1 MKNIWKDLAWL
12 NTIRSSARSIGIVV
26 LIFFLAFSLYFISYL
41 TAGMNNGIR
50 SMEDKLGADIIVL
63 PMEVDENEYQGALI
77 NGEPSHFMM
86 DDRVINA
93 VNGVQG
99 VQKCSPQVF
108 VATISASCCAF
119 PVQVIGIDFETDFS
133 VTSWLQDDVEL
144 PLQRDQILVGRNIV
158 AQTGAYLPFFDHKF
172 FVAGSFSETGM
183 GFDNSVFMGIEDA
196 RMIAA
201 KAPYYSFE
209 NQEEQENMISS
220 VMVKVDKDFDAR
232 VVARDIDQV
241 IKEFNAKTEVTRA
254 MFTDIARQMTQY
266 KDLFI
271 LLLALLWGLGLVVL
285 MVVFQLMIRG
295 RRREWIALRILGAT
309 KKQLSRLIITES
321 LILGAIGALT
331 GTVFALIVQTLFN
344 TTIQQRIN
352 LPFLEPNREIVL
364 LLIGVTIGLCI
375 LIGPISSF
383 FGVRNLYREEIAV
396 SSNREG

>member
-1 MKNIWKDLAWL
+1 
-12 NTIRSSARSIGIVV
+12 
-26 LIFFLAFSLYFISYL
+26 
-41 TAGMNNGIR
+41 
-50 SMEDKLGADIIVL
+50 
-63 PMEVDENEYQGALI
+63 
-77 NGEPSHFMM
+77 
-86 DDRVINA
+86 
-93 VNGVQG
+93 
-99 VQKCSPQVF
+99 
-108 VATISASCCAF
+108 
-119 PVQVIGIDFETDFS
+119 
-133 VTSWLQDDVEL
+133 
-144 PLQRDQILVGRNIV
+144 
-158 AQTGAYLPFFDHKF
+158 
-172 FVAGSFSETGM
+172 M

-364 LLIGVTIGLCI
+364 LLIMLTIGLCI

-383 FGVRNLYREEIAV
+383 FGVRNLYREEIVV